1 MNESMKHVLCS
12 EGEDSDNCNL
22 DSSTTWQE
30 YPVRRVISKIS
41 IANIAYE
48 RDIDESVLKLFNI

>member
-1 MNESMKHVLCS
+1 MKHVLCS

-41 IANIAYE
+41 ITNIAYE